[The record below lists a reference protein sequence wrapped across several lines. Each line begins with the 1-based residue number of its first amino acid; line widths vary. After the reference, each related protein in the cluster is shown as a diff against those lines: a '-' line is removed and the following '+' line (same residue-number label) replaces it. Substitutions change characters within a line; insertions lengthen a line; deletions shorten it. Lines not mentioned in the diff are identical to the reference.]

1 MKWEF
6 KRDKEYLEK
15 SKQQIIASQQTGG
28 NRPRWILP
36 LPKEEIDKIIGV
48 MNDLLW
54 DHEEVKGSSF
64 WCWYQ
69 TLQPAGYL

>member
-15 SKQQIIASQQTGG
+15 SKQQIVASQQTGG

-48 MNDLLW
+48 MNDLL
-54 DHEEVKGSSF
+54 
-64 WCWYQ
+64 
-69 TLQPAGYL
+69 